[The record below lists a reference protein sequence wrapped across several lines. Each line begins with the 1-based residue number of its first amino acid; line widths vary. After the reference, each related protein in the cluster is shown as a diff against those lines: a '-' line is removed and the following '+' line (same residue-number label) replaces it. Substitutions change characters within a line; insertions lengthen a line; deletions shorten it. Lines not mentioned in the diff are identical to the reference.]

1 MRPNSFFSIFWWLNS
16 LDIFNRD
23 DIMNQTN
30 KLVNKIKD
38 LEIEQSNDESKEE
51 RSEISKSHL
60 TEENLDEY
68 LEKVETDEHS
78 KELLEKY
85 LAKKSKK

>member
-1 MRPNSFFSIFWWLNS
+1 
-16 LDIFNRD
+16 
-23 DIMNQTN
+23 MNQTN

-38 LEIEQSNDESKEE
+38 LEIKQSNKD
-51 RSEISKSHL
+51 SEDDTKISKSHL

-78 KELLEKY
+78 KKLLNKY
-85 LAKKSKK
+85 LEKKSKK

>member
-1 MRPNSFFSIFWWLNS
+1 
-16 LDIFNRD
+16 
-23 DIMNQTN
+23 MNQTN

-38 LEIEQSNDESKEE
+38 LEIEKSETVKDENSK
-51 RSEISKSHL
+51 ISKSHL

-85 LAKKSKK
+85 LEKKSKQ

>member
-1 MRPNSFFSIFWWLNS
+1 
-16 LDIFNRD
+16 
-23 DIMNQTN
+23 MNQTN

-38 LEIEQSNDESKEE
+38 LEIEQSNNESKD
-51 RSEISKSHL
+51 EISDVSKSHL

-68 LEKVETDEHS
+68 LGKVETDEHS

>member
-1 MRPNSFFSIFWWLNS
+1 
-16 LDIFNRD
+16 
-23 DIMNQTN
+23 MNQTN

-38 LEIEQSNDESKEE
+38 LEIEQSNNESKDES
-51 RSEISKSHL
+51 SDISKSHL

>member
-1 MRPNSFFSIFWWLNS
+1 
-16 LDIFNRD
+16 
-23 DIMNQTN
+23 MNQTN

-38 LEIEQSNDESKEE
+38 LEIEQSNNETNEES
-51 RSEISKSHL
+51 SEISKSHL
-60 TEENLDEY
+60 TEDNLDEY

>member
-1 MRPNSFFSIFWWLNS
+1 
-16 LDIFNRD
+16 
-23 DIMNQTN
+23 MNQTN

-38 LEIEQSNDESKEE
+38 MEIEQSNRE
-51 RSEISKSHL
+51 RDDNDKEISKSHL
-60 TEENLDEY
+60 TEDNLDEY

-85 LAKKSKK
+85 LAKKSKQ